1 MKYIELFCGIGGF
14 RYGLEKAGD
23 FKCVWA
29 NDIDKYACQVYR
41 YRFGTGELYEG
52 DIRTVD
58 AATIPDHDLIVGGFP
73 CQSFS
78 IAGKR
83 GGFEDTRGTLFF
95 EICRIARACGTKYL
109 FLENVKGLLNHNQG
123 KTFKTIIR
131 TLDEL
136 GYDCEWQVLNSKN
149 YGVPQN
155 RERVF
160 IIANIRGERRLQVF
174 PIRED
179 SQPDIVLPT
188 LTARYYGAQANGGYI
203 GYKQAQDLKFM
214 YGIMGD
220 KNKMWLEG
228 GGWGAK
234 TGLYEIPET
243 AQALQ
248 TDGQSRTGTSWGT
261 NKPQS
266 ARSIRRLTPI
276 ECERLQGFPD
286 NWTKYGID
294 KNGEEVLISD
304 SQRYKMCGNAVTT
317 NVITE
322 IGKRL
327 AQGVL
332 L

>member
-1 MKYIELFCGIGGF
+1 
-14 RYGLEKAGD
+14 
-23 FKCVWA
+23 
-29 NDIDKYACQVYR
+29 
-41 YRFGTGELYEG
+41 
-52 DIRTVD
+52 
-58 AATIPDHDLIVGGFP
+58 
-73 CQSFS
+73 
-78 IAGKR
+78 
-83 GGFEDTRGTLFF
+83 
-95 EICRIARACGTKYL
+95 
-109 FLENVKGLLNHNQG
+109 
-123 KTFKTIIR
+123 
-131 TLDEL
+131 
-136 GYDCEWQVLNSKN
+136 
-149 YGVPQN
+149 
-155 RERVF
+155 VF

-188 LTARYYGAQANGGYI
+188 LTARYYGGQANGGYI